1 MSDLIANPEIWVLVS
16 FLIFCAILYLMG
28 VPEQMGRA
36 LDARAEKI
44 KAELDEARRL
54 RAEAQELLADYQK
67 KARLAEDEARQI
79 VEQARREA
87 EALERDTERKLQESL
102 ARRMKMAEEKIA
114 RAEAQAMSEVKSSA
128 IDAAIAAAESL
139 IRVKA
144 TGDKADALVT
154 DSVRALG
161 SRLS

>member
-28 VPEQMGRA
+28 VPDQIGKA

-54 RAEAQELLADYQK
+54 RAEAQELLAEYQK

-87 EALERDTERKLQESL
+87 EALEKETERKLQDSL
-102 ARRMKMAEEKIA
+102 ARRMKIAEEKIA
-114 RAEAQAMSEVKSSA
+114 RAEAQAVSEVKASA
-128 IDAAIAAAESL
+128 IDAAVAAAEKL
-139 IRVKA
+139 IRAKA
-144 TGDKADALVT
+144 TGDKADALIS
-154 DSVRALG
+154 DSIASLQ
-161 SRLS
+161 SRLN